1 MYRRCGVNM
10 GGYRPLSI
18 AMITFLNQTERQQM
32 AKKFP
37 NSAAAKVRA
46 FARKNPTLRAPAIAE
61 ATGVNIKTVYYA
73 MSTMR
78 RKKPTKLID
87 LSAAGSPLYQ
97 KTRMATSADYA
108 KPDLVNSPPHYTAGG
123 METIDFI
130 EAKKLNYNLGNAV
143 KYITRADL
151 KGSRIQDLQKAKWYI
166 EREILSAHI

>member
-1 MYRRCGVNM
+1 
-10 GGYRPLSI
+10 
-18 AMITFLNQTERQQM
+18 M
-32 AKKFP
+32 AK

-46 FARKNPTLRAPAIAE
+46 FIKKNPTLRAPAIAE
-61 ATGVNIKTVYYA
+61 ATGISIKTVYYA
-73 MSTMR
+73 MAAL
-78 RKKPTKLID
+78 RKKTPSREEKRKAITEF
-87 LSAAGSPLYQ
+87 LYTRP
-97 KTRMATSADYA
+97 KARMATADDYA

-151 KGSRIQDLQKAKWYI
+151 KGNRVQDLQKAKWYI